1 MTLAAHAWTA
11 RELAKRVAAREVSAV
26 EVARFFVDRVEH
38 LNPALNAIVQFDP
51 QHVLQEAATVDRRLA
66 NGDLLPLAGVSIT
79 VKDNLWV
86 EGRRVAQGS
95 KLFADFVAPC
105 DAWAVA
111 RLRQLGPVVLGI
123 TNCSEFAC
131 KGVTSNLLYG
141 TTVHPMDARLNAG
154 RDRPAAR
161 RRRLPLGSDCWRW
174 APTPAARCT
183 ARLRTADWS
192 G

>member
-1 MTLAAHAWTA
+1 
-11 RELAKRVAAREVSAV
+11 
-26 EVARFFVDRVEH
+26 
-38 LNPALNAIVQFDP
+38 
-51 QHVLQEAATVDRRLA
+51 
-66 NGDLLPLAGVSIT
+66 VSIT